1 MKKYAKIFVCV
12 VIAFTVASCTFAI
25 YVQKNNSDSTQK
37 VENPTSASMDS
48 THITVTNPL
57 KVE

>member
-12 VIAFTVASCTFAI
+12 VIAFTAVSCTFAI

-48 THITVTNPL
+48 THIIVTNPL